1 MLVTL
6 HVSIDGETSV
16 LTVPPGQTLLKSIEL
31 AGLNPP
37 CACRQ
42 GTCGACMAK
51 LLAGTVDM
59 PDCPVLS
66 RRDRADGMILPCQ
79 ALATSD
85 VLHLS
90 YDE

>member
-16 LTVPPGQTLLKSIEL
+16 LTVPAGQTLLKSIEL
-31 AGLNPP
+31 AGLDPP

-51 LLAGTVDM
+51 VLQGTVDM
-59 PDCPVLS
+59 SDCPALS
-66 RRDRADGMILPCQ
+66 RRDRTAGMILPCQ
-79 ALATSD
+79 SRATSE